1 MNKQKYFFAIICNLY
16 EKPIDLV
23 IDKILNFSQFTEF
36 ITKKLKLDKKIESIK
51 FIKEG
56 KEIYIIDDMGLK
68 ILFNYISK
76 NNNYQILEINCS
88 EVYRKKENINY
99 NIENEE
105 LNFEDKLEYQLIEL
119 KETIMKELLSNLKN
133 IKYRKKKCSKCNK
146 PIIGFLYQCSECEI
160 FFLCQN
166 CMEKNLE
173 KETKFHDHKFYIL

>member
-23 IDKILNFSQFTEF
+23 IDKILNFSQFTEY
-36 ITKKLKLDKKIESIK
+36 ITKKLKLDKIIESIK

-119 KETIMKELLSNLKN
+119 KETIMKELWSNLKN

-146 PIIGFLYQCSECEI
+146 PIIGFLYQCSECKI

-173 KETKFHDHKFYIL
+173 KETKFHDHKFYIF